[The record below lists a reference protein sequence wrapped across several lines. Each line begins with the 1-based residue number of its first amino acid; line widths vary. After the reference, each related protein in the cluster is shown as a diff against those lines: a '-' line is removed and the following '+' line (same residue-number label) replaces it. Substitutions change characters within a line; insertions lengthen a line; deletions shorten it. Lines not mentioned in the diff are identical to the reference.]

1 MTTRANTEP
10 ENNKQE
16 TKESIDLTLKGKKNK
31 AIEAWCHVLGHVT
44 PEEIVFFYCC
54 CLMSVGHIKIL
65 SASITSHTR
74 QDFLC
79 SRMLMD

>member
-1 MTTRANTEP
+1 MEP

-16 TKESIDLTLKGKKNK
+16 MKESIDLTLKEKNK
-31 AIEAWCHVLGHVT
+31 GIDAWCHVLGRVT
-44 PEEIVFFYCC
+44 PEEIVSFCCC

-79 SRMLMD
+79 VRMLMD